1 MTTVST
7 IAAVIE
13 AAREGA
19 LPGREAAMINAVLR
33 AAGAIASL
41 HWTGDL
47 YRGLA
52 GGFRGSCPRS
62 GSRMLN
68 QRFGSWTVIQLDGRR
83 ALCRCTCG
91 NIRAIDADS
100 LRAGATANSCGCT
113 PPTEALQA
121 AIREQRRQRG
131 VAKP

>member
-1 MTTVST
+1 
-7 IAAVIE
+7 
-13 AAREGA
+13 
-19 LPGREAAMINAVLR
+19 
-33 AAGAIASL
+33 
-41 HWTGDL
+41 
-47 YRGLA
+47 
-52 GGFRGSCPRS
+52 
-62 GSRMLN
+62 MLN